1 LVFNEGIARD
11 LQGVGASETEMAQ
24 SAAQANLPRRIVKV
38 TLRAELLA
46 WPAEV
51 CKILDDDPF
60 LKFWN
65 RVRAGNPASP
75 DRTR

>member
-1 LVFNEGIARD
+1 V
-11 LQGVGASETEMAQ
+11 ASEADMAQ

-38 TLRAELLA
+38 TLRAEPMS

-51 CKILDDDPF
+51 CEILDDDHF

-65 RVRAGNPASP
+65 RVRAGNPAAS